1 MFVQLNRANNY
12 GRQSLVYTHGDI
24 TTTFGEH
31 GGTVR
36 VQYPDGSEQTHTMT
50 IRVER
55 QTVSESGLLSV
66 ADSEI
71 PGITTRVHGIPIWLP
86 LDTKGLLVWIAGG

>member
-12 GRQSLVYTHGDI
+12 GHHSLFYLEGSSPR
-24 TTTFGEH
+24 TFGEH
-31 GGTVR
+31 GGSVR

-55 QTVSESGLLSV
+55 QTVSESGMLSV
-66 ADSEI
+66 VDSEI